1 MHNMTG
7 DGSIIKM
14 NLQQNID
21 MSVVMQTIAQL
32 TQQLADK
39 DRLISERDNTIT
51 QLQRQQGSQYAGD
64 TILFTDFAESW
75 FAGRK
80 HTVGQGTYAKNRI
93 NYDKHI
99 MPHLKGMMLSE
110 VTVPVVQGLL
120 NLAMEHLSSATVK
133 LVKSTLKMILDSADG
148 QDLIKKNPMPFVR
161 IKYEESRH
169 KRALTADERKRLF
182 LATEKERLWIVPYL
196 ALGTG
201 MRQEEVLGLKWSCVD
216 FERKQIYIE
225 EVYARDCHSKA
236 FKAEPKTKKSRR
248 YIAVDDVLLEK
259 LREYQKEQK
268 EAYGYRTYVVNNRRE
283 DKQTHPK
290 TIDKKIRL
298 WRTLAGIDD
307 LSFHMFRH
315 TYATLAFDSGVP
327 MLTLCRQ
334 MGHAD
339 TRLLE
344 TTYIHQM
351 STKDQHECAELIGT
365 VMY

>member
-1 MHNMTG
+1 MMT
-7 DGSIIKM
+7 
-14 NLQQNID
+14 LLQHQQPQQQNID

-32 TQQLADK
+32 TQQLAEK

-51 QLQRQQGSQYAGD
+51 QLQRQHGSQYAGD
-64 TILFTDFAESW
+64 TLLFTDFAESW

-182 LATEKERLWIVPYL
+182 LATERERLWIVPYL

-216 FERKQIYIE
+216 FEQKQIYIE

-236 FKAEPKTKKSRR
+236 FKAEPKTKK
-248 YIAVDDVLLEK
+248 
-259 LREYQKEQK
+259 EQ
-268 EAYGYRTYVVNNRRE
+268 ALHR
-283 DKQTHPK
+283 
-290 TIDKKIRL
+290 
-298 WRTLAGIDD
+298 
-307 LSFHMFRH
+307 
-315 TYATLAFDSGVP
+315 
-327 MLTLCRQ
+327 C
-334 MGHAD
+334 
-339 TRLLE
+339 
-344 TTYIHQM
+344 
-351 STKDQHECAELIGT
+351 
-365 VMY
+365 